1 MTGSR
6 LPRRIAIL
14 AGGGSLPGEIA
25 ARLKARGDHVHILAI
40 NGAAEITAGAGE
52 TPQTTVDFAQVG
64 KILRVLKNDDL
75 TEMLIIGAVK
85 RPDLANMK
93 PDLGFFQALP
103 TLIRLIRAGGDD
115 AVLRGV
121 ITFFERQ
128 GVRIVGPAD
137 IVPELLVSPGSLGL
151 HCAGDRQKHD
161 IAKGLSIIRRL
172 APFDVGQ
179 AVVVEQGEVLA
190 IEGAE
195 GTDRMLQRIARR
207 RTDQNRSEGGVL
219 TKGPKPGQEMRI
231 DLPTIGPNT
240 VHNVQAAGLSGIAV
254 AVGCTLTAERENLR
268 NTADAAG
275 VYVEGVAFGEMHK
288 RATAE
293 RVTLDFQ
300 VFGRRHASAT
310 QQSDCIKGGGVLT
323 VLAQEDVD
331 AGAAVVHR
339 AHVLAIE
346 TGEGI
351 DQTLLR
357 SGDLRQWGRGVWMR
371 GAGVAVLTDRRDLDT
386 TLFVRAKKNGLAGIA
401 VMLGETPPAIEPKVI
416 EEADKRGLFIAGLT
430 WGQGEPG

>member
-1 MTGSR
+1 MTGSP

-14 AGGGSLPGEIA
+14 AGGGSLPQEIA
-25 ARLKARGDHVHILAI
+25 YRLKARGDHVHILAI
-40 NGAAEITAGAGE
+40 NGAAEIKDDATL
-52 TPQTTVDFAQVG
+52 QTSVDFAQIG
-64 KILRVLKNDDL
+64 KILSVLKNDKL
-75 TEMLIIGAVK
+75 TEMLIIGSVK
-85 RPDLANMK
+85 RPDLANIK
-93 PDLGFFQALP
+93 PDLGFFRAVP
-103 TLIRLIRAGGDD
+103 TVIRLIRAGGDD

-121 ITFFERQ
+121 IAFFEKH

-137 IVPELLVSPGSLGL
+137 VVPELLVSSGPLGR
-151 HCAGDRQKHD
+151 HGANSQQKLD
-161 IAKGLSIIRRL
+161 IAKGLAVIRRL

-179 AVVVEQGEVLA
+179 GVVVAQGVVLA
-190 IEGAE
+190 VEGAE
-195 GTDRMLQRIARR
+195 GTDRMLQRLVARR
-207 RTDQNRSEGGVL
+207 ANQNYLECGVL

-254 AVGCTLTAERENLR
+254 AVGCTLTAERNDLR

-275 VYVEGVAFGEMHK
+275 VYVEGVALGELQK
-288 RATAE
+288 RAKAD
-293 RVTLDFQ
+293 RVTLDLQ
-300 VFGRRHASAT
+300 VFGRRRASAT
-310 QQSDCIKGGGVLT
+310 QRSDCIKGGGVLT
-323 VLAQEDVD
+323 VLAQEGV
-331 AGAAVVHR
+331 AAAATVVHR

-351 DQTLLR
+351 DQILLR

-371 GAGVAVLTDRRDLDT
+371 NAGVTVLADSRDLDA
-386 TLFVRAKKNGLAGIA
+386 TLLARAAETGLAGIA
-401 VMLGETPPAIEPKVI
+401 VMLGDSALAIERKVI